1 MNFAQLLD
9 PSSVPRDD
17 ADLALFQ
24 RELADV
30 QPLAQDHVRSAR
42 RAGDSESLRA
52 RRAAAEQET
61 DLDSDFLQMEAVTLL
76 DPHDP
81 VEFRRDGV
89 QEGVYRKLRLGEYPL
104 HASLDLQGQ
113 TLRQAKQSLVAFL
126 HECRRL
132 ELRSVLIRHGRGE
145 RSNPPAVLKS
155 YVSQWLQQ
163 WPEVLA
169 LHSAQP
175 AFGGTGA
182 VYVLLRKSD
191 RQKMET
197 RERIWRHMP

>member
-61 DLDSDFLQMEAVTLL
+61 DPELKEKLWKEYEEYKRNA
-76 DPHDP
+76 
-81 VEFRRDGV
+81 
-89 QEGVYRKLRLGEYPL
+89 RK
-104 HASLDLQGQ
+104 
-113 TLRQAKQSLVAFL
+113 
-126 HECRRL
+126 
-132 ELRSVLIRHGRGE
+132 
-145 RSNPPAVLKS
+145 
-155 YVSQWLQQ
+155 
-163 WPEVLA
+163 
-169 LHSAQP
+169 
-175 AFGGTGA
+175 
-182 VYVLLRKSD
+182 
-191 RQKMET
+191 
-197 RERIWRHMP
+197 